1 MIKDYQIKILM
12 LMHDV
17 EKFLGEIYE
26 IFSEKYP
33 EHNNLWKILIKEEL
47 KHAEAVRMLYRE
59 IYEGHV
65 LFDEGR
71 VKTYT
76 VKSVIEYLQGVHD
89 NARRGKYTARQAVAV
104 TYDMERSL
112 IEKDV
117 FKHFKSDSIKLINV
131 LNALNKDTLWHI
143 DIAKKELD
151 SIQG

>member
-12 LMHDV
+12 LLHDG
-17 EKFLGEIYE
+17 EEFLGEIYK

-33 EHNNLWKILIKEEL
+33 EHNNLWQTLIKEKL
-47 KHAEAVRMLYRE
+47 KQAEAVRMLYKE

-65 LFDEGR
+65 IFDEGR
-71 VKTYT
+71 VKPYA

-89 NARRGKYTARQAVAV
+89 NAKRGKYTARQALAV

-117 FKHFKSDSIKLINV
+117 FKHFKADSIQLINV
-131 LNALNKDTLWHI
+131 LNALHKGTLWHI

-151 SIQG
+151 TIQG